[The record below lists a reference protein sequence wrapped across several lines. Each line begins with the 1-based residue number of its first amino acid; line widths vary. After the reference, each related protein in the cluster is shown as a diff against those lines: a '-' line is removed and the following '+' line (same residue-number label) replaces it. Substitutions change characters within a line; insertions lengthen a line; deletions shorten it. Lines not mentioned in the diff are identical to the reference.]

1 MPLLTHRPV
10 RTLVVVARH
19 TLRMTQ
25 RRLGEALGAS
35 SRTAARWE
43 AGQSALYP
51 PALAKLAALVH
62 PRDAALAAE
71 IAAAAGQTLES
82 LGIVAPPPPP
92 AAPPPLPA
100 RLLVDAVVCVAA
112 DALGAAPAT
121 LRQALFAAFRRARE
135 LRLTVDDVEAA
146 LTPIAVSGEPAKSK
160 SREKPKSSA

>member
-1 MPLLTHRPV
+1 MLTHRPV
-10 RTLVVVARH
+10 RTLVALARS
-19 TLRMTQ
+19 TLGMTQ
-25 RRLGEALGAS
+25 QELGGALGAS
-35 SRTAARWE
+35 HRTAARWE
-43 AGQSALYP
+43 AGHSTLLP

-82 LGIVAPPPPP
+82 LGIVAPPQPP

-100 RLLVDAVVCVAA
+100 SLLVDAVVCVAA

-135 LRLTVDDVEAA
+135 LRLSVDDVEAA
-146 LTPIAVSGEPAKSK
+146 LAPAAGSKREPPSRQGAKK
-160 SREKPKSSA
+160 